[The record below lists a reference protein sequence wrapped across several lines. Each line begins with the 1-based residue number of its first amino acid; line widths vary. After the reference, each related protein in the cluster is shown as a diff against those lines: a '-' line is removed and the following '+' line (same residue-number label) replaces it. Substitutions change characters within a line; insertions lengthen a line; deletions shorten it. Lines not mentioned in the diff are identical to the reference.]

1 LFIWLFDLFSW
12 KVAIRRTPLLRKL
25 QRSVYEINAFFSI
38 SLLVASIV
46 RWRQAPSVTETV
58 LISYVVWTQLLIL
71 TTMLFGQLC
80 DNVMNKA
87 NLAWYWQLYYLM
99 ICIAQLATSCVVE
112 VPHPDIYQNLA
123 KQCHHQYGF
132 VNLSSLLPA
141 SEKGLMTLKWDIIGA
156 LGGFALAII
165 GGACAKV
172 LLKFTPAWLRKHG
185 EITFLITILLLN
197 IMSAVFN
204 AVMIKS
210 IRDVLRELS
219 GDQLP
224 DNGWSY
230 GQITAILL
238 WAPFFWGI
246 VKETFSQYSL
256 RGSILKLL

>member
-1 LFIWLFDLFSW
+1 M
-12 KVAIRRTPLLRKL
+12 
-25 QRSVYEINAFFSI
+25 
-38 SLLVASIV
+38 
-46 RWRQAPSVTETV
+46 ETV

-71 TTMLFGQLC
+71 TTMLFGQLS

-87 NLAWYWQLYYLM
+87 NLTWHWQIYYFA

-112 VPHPDIYQNLA
+112 VPHPGIYQDLA
-123 KQCHHQYGF
+123 KQCHSQYGF
-132 VNLSSLLPA
+132 TNLSALLPA

-156 LGGFALAII
+156 LGGLAIAII
-165 GGACAKV
+165 GGAFAKV

-185 EITFLITILLLN
+185 GVTFLITILLLN
-197 IMSAVFN
+197 ITSAVAN
-204 AVMIKS
+204 AVVTGS
-210 IRDVLRELS
+210 LRDTLRELS

-246 VKETFSQYSL
+246 AKETFSQYSVL
-256 RGSILKLL
+256 GLLWIDVNIRQVI